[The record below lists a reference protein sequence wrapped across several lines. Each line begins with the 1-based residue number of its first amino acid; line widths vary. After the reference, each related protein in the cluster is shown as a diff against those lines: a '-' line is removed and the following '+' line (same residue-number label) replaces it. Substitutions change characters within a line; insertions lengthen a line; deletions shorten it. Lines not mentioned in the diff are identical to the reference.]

1 MNVID
6 QAVTEGTYEY
16 LFVNRKTGIPFKCIR
31 RQWQKICDAAGLPK
45 HYRFHDL
52 RHEFAS
58 LLVGQ
63 GVSVLLVKEPLGHAQ
78 INTTVNR
85 YAHLATDEL
94 LSASSHVSDAIDAA
108 APESP

>member
-6 QAVTEGTYEY
+6 QAGTEGKYEY
-16 LFVNRKTGIPFKCIR
+16 LFVNRKTGMPFKCIR